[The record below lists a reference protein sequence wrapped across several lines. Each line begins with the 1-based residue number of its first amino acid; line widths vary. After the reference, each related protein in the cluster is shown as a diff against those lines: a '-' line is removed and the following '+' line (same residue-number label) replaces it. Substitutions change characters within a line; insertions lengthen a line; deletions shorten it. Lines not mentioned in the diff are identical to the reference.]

1 MKKLNKGSSKKKIN
15 ANLSRLKKADAKS
28 TPTTIDSESTQTKQN
43 ITSQQVAKARTSYN
57 SAQTRLTDAQRKYET
72 FMNRQTNTD
81 GVDFLETGGIPSHQ
95 LQLEHKILWQNY
107 QDAQTAAA
115 AAEKAYDHLLE
126 QYTSQLTNAEK
137 TRYQQMDMGDLNNL
151 KKSQQNIVHQTQTDA
166 QAAQNNYGLYMNEMM
181 HTSGDFLEGDFLS
194 EDERAQQQALL
205 NHAYTATDDWNH
217 ARESYH
223 LMEDT
228 YNYRYDM
235 QIISEMSEVDKL
247 ALTLYSNGV
256 NPISYISTLDPA
268 QRQQLRDSGQ
278 YQQIITNP
286 EAYLKQRGYGKENL
300 NRLAESYSRYLNEQN
315 MLEVQENAENF
326 AQDHPFWS
334 TVSTYPAE
342 FAGKLTKGLSAL
354 GSGVEHTLGL
364 SEYHT
369 MDVNR
374 PGYTLSAY
382 SDAVRDTVSEDF
394 NPTQRRAYNGV
405 NTLVDE
411 ALEFAVGRGIAAATG
426 AEDAAKIAM
435 LIYDTVGAYGD
446 ASYDAA
452 LNGATT
458 NESIASATATAGFH
472 WLVNEINVDTLLN
485 IKSRSDWDSVTNFIV
500 DGVGNVSQVQ
510 LEYLG
515 DLIIETAILA
525 EDSSFNQQVESL
537 VQTGMS
543 REDAKKAVYAEHV
556 REVELAI
563 AREYASDLLL
573 D

>member
-1 MKKLNKGSSKKKIN
+1 M
-15 ANLSRLKKADAKS
+15 R
-28 TPTTIDSESTQTKQN
+28 
-43 ITSQQVAKARTSYN
+43 
-57 SAQTRLTDAQRKYET
+57 
-72 FMNRQTNTD
+72 
-81 GVDFLETGGIPSHQ
+81 
-95 LQLEHKILWQNY
+95 
-107 QDAQTAAA
+107 
-115 AAEKAYDHLLE
+115 
-126 QYTSQLTNAEK
+126 
-137 TRYQQMDMGDLNNL
+137 
-151 KKSQQNIVHQTQTDA
+151 
-166 QAAQNNYGLYMNEMM
+166 
-181 HTSGDFLEGDFLS
+181 
-194 EDERAQQQALL
+194 
-205 NHAYTATDDWNH
+205 
-217 ARESYH
+217 
-223 LMEDT
+223 
-228 YNYRYDM
+228 
-235 QIISEMSEVDKL
+235 
-247 ALTLYSNGV
+247 
-256 NPISYISTLDPA
+256 
-268 QRQQLRDSGQ
+268 
-278 YQQIITNP
+278 
-286 EAYLKQRGYGKENL
+286 
-300 NRLAESYSRYLNEQN
+300 
-315 MLEVQENAENF
+315 
-326 AQDHPFWS
+326 PFWS

-458 NESIASATATAGFH
+458 NESIASATTTAGFH

-537 VQTGMS
+537 VHLFQNGSYTYLPATFLMTVAMGSVDYLYLAKTNAKRKKYAGVFYLILLSSMLLVISITGMVIAAQNRLQTQLILS
-543 REDAKKAVYAEHV
+543 AVATVAILLSALMIFLKMRGVKITKLRLFTKKYAD
-556 REVELAI
+556 R
-563 AREYASDLLL
+563 
-573 D
+573 